1 MCLKTRN
8 KSMISIKKIAFL
20 AVSALIVSGC
30 VSNQTVQ
37 TVETEDFDKNCEQLK
52 YELTQLGAKFK
63 EVEDDSG
70 FTGKNVALGLF
81 FWPGI
86 FVNEGQSSRN
96 QDSINDRIEHLNKI
110 YMEKCVGKSG
120 S

>member
-1 MCLKTRN
+1 M
-8 KSMISIKKIAFL
+8 KKVMLLMFSL
-20 AVSALIVSGC
+20 LLITGC

-37 TVETEDFDKNCEQLK
+37 TVEVDDYSKNCEQLK
-52 YELTQLGAKFK
+52 YELTQLGAKF
-63 EVEDDSG
+63 EEAEDDSG

-86 FVNEGQSSRN
+86 FVNEGQANRN
-96 QDSINDRIEHLNKI
+96 QDSINDRVEHLNKI
-110 YMEKCVGKSG
+110 YIDKCVGKAVSD

>member
-1 MCLKTRN
+1 MSKLKKLT
-8 KSMISIKKIAFL
+8 IFAGITLFL
-20 AVSALIVSGC
+20 SGC

-37 TVETEDFDKNCEQLK
+37 TMQTDDFDKNCEQLK

-63 EVEDDSG
+63 DVEDDSG

-86 FVNEGQSSRN
+86 FVNEGQSNRN
-96 QDSINDRIEHLNKI
+96 QDSINDRVEHLNKL
-110 YMEKCVGKSG
+110 YLEKCVGQSK
-120 S
+120 

>member
-1 MCLKTRN
+1 M
-8 KSMISIKKIAFL
+8 KKVVLLMFSLFL
-20 AVSALIVSGC
+20 ITGC

-37 TVETEDFDKNCEQLK
+37 TMEVDDYSKNCEQLK

-81 FWPGI
+81 FWPG
-86 FVNEGQSSRN
+86 Q
-96 QDSINDRIEHLNKI
+96 
-110 YMEKCVGKSG
+110 
-120 S
+120 